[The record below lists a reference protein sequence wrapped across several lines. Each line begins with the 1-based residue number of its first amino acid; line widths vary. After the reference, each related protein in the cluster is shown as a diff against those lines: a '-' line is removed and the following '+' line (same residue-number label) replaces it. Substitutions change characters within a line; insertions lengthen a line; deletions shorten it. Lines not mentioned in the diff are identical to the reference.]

1 MPVLKFVLRINV
13 KKVKSL
19 TFAIFNAKSATKDV
33 LYPELLKLVRLV
45 LKQVDS
51 ALFQIEHVPLLTV
64 SQQKWVDDLKHY

>member
-1 MPVLKFVLRINV
+1 MKSRENAGVKIRFTDQR

-45 LKQVDS
+45 LKQVDR

-64 SQQKWVDDLKHY
+64 SQQK